1 MRWPNLFLL
10 LGFTLL
16 GGPVAAQAPIT
27 STAKSAVRS
36 TTTTT
41 TLEFTVANTSRDT
54 VVVHSACAGLGQLR
68 CQGLD
73 HPRLV
78 VAPGKTADLTAT
90 VAPRSDGHG
99 LVVVTAVAQGSR
111 VPARVKQRL
120 RVR

>member
-1 MRWPNLFLL
+1 MRWPSLFLL

-16 GGPVAAQAPIT
+16 GGPVAAQA
-27 STAKSAVRS
+27 
-36 TTTTT
+36 TTT

-54 VVVHSACAGLGQLR
+54 VIVHSACTGLGQLW

-73 HPRLV
+73 HPRVV
-78 VAPGKTADLTAT
+78 VAPGKTAELTAT
-90 VAPRSDGHG
+90 VAPRSDGYG

-111 VPARVKQRL
+111 VPVRAKQRL